1 MTGRTSPFGVTTL
14 DRPVRPAI
22 HAVVAAAI
30 LAAGMFAQTEAG
42 DADAASPASDRSAD
56 LDTTAVVNLQRH
68 VNELRSELLDERERR
83 IDLRE
88 EAHGAVLV
96 VLGLMIGIGGLWA
109 YAKFRSIA
117 TEARIGAAATR
128 RYVLAPRGLIPG
140 TGTPEQLPGEGLE
153 PLPVLVSAGLEA
165 EPVTTVSA
173 NSRAR
178 ASRPERP
185 RLHAFRRTRPADGLV
200 SSASRASLGPDDAD
214 LYRTEEP
221 IADCTEAIRL
231 DPDNARLYLERA
243 GARSSWTATM
253 KPSPTAT
260 TRSASTQPR
269 PRHPGMGKP
278 ADPRLCRL
286 PAPHGGISLG
296 EH

>member
-96 VLGLMIGIGGLWA
+96 VLGIVIGIGG
-109 YAKFRSIA
+109 
-117 TEARIGAAATR
+117 
-128 RYVLAPRGLIPG
+128 PRGLCQIPVHRG
-140 TGTPEQLPGEGLE
+140 GDENRRRSNPP
-153 PLPVLVSAGLEA
+153 
-165 EPVTTVSA
+165 
-173 NSRAR
+173 
-178 ASRPERP
+178 
-185 RLHAFRRTRPADGLV
+185 FR
-200 SSASRASLGPDDAD
+200 
-214 LYRTEEP
+214 
-221 IADCTEAIRL
+221 
-231 DPDNARLYLERA
+231 
-243 GARSSWTATM
+243 ARSSGSD
-253 KPSPTAT
+253 PPG
-260 TRSASTQPR
+260 
-269 PRHPGMGKP
+269 PRHPSNRP
-278 ADPRLCRL
+278 ARGSSRFPCSSPQGLKLNQSPR
-286 PAPHGGISLG
+286 
-296 EH
+296 